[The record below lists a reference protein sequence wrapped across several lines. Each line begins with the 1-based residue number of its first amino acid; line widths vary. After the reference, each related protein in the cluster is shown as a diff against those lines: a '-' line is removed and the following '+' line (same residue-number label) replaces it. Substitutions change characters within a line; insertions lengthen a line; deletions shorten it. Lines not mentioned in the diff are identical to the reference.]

1 MDVFL
6 AFLVA
11 ICDVRYGMFDWVTGL
26 LFTNGMAVIVEKNS
40 SRANPLEFN
49 LDMRT
54 GTFSQL
60 DLLSAE
66 ESSSALTEA
75 FLTIKSALSSSVPWE
90 MARVILVAMPQF
102 LRKPT
107 WLKAKLQGLRSKLG
121 PMYVLFVASYFF
133 SRWGSYDNMLADMF
147 ALFVAMVA
155 LIAGTVF
162 RPDNA
167 TVFDLFGV
175 RSTLSKRRFLHGQCM
190 IVTLVLCCVMY
201 YD

>member
-66 ESSSALTEA
+66 ESSSALTEV
-75 FLTIKSALSSSVPWE
+75 FLTIKSALSCSVPWE

-107 WLKAKLQGLRSKLG
+107 WLKAKLQGLRSKL
-121 PMYVLFVASYFF
+121 V
-133 SRWGSYDNMLADMF
+133 D
-147 ALFVAMVA
+147 
-155 LIAGTVF
+155 
-162 RPDNA
+162 
-167 TVFDLFGV
+167 
-175 RSTLSKRRFLHGQCM
+175 GQ
-190 IVTLVLCCVMY
+190 L
-201 YD
+201 